1 MYAEGPVD
9 EVDQVGAGGLGA
21 GQEELDDGAGEARQE
36 LAVGSAVQAVV
47 RLLDRFLGGQALLAG
62 GRGTA
67 DADQAGDLGDLES
80 RPGVEQEMAEQP
92 GRVAVVAPGLAEMES
107 GEQHAALVGC
117 EPVLGD
123 PGLSEP
129 CGEVIGGDGHWSP
142 SPGRS
147 CGEVYSVAARS

>member
-1 MYAEGPVD
+1 M
-9 EVDQVGAGGLGA
+9 
-21 GQEELDDGAGEARQE
+21 
-36 LAVGSAVQAVV
+36 
-47 RLLDRFLGGQALLAG
+47 LAG

-142 SPGRS
+142 SPGRI